1 MTGLDTALTPL
12 RFLERAAAVHPE
24 KTAVIDG
31 ERRLTYREFA
41 AAVTRA
47 AHALRASGLA
57 EGGRAA
63 FLGTNSAELLIAHY
77 AVPLAGGVL
86 VPLNTRLSPPE
97 VAFICNHSGAT
108 LLFGDPDLLR
118 GLGSLGAPELETVT
132 EVITVPLPDGSED
145 TVEGTT
151 SYAAFA
157 ARGTDAPLPWTV
169 GDEHTVISLNYT
181 SGTTGRPKGV
191 MYTHRGAYL
200 NSLGEV
206 HHQGFGADTVYL
218 WTLPMFHCN
227 GWCTTWALT
236 AASGT
241 HVCLRAVRGPDIW
254 RLIDSCGV
262 DHLAGAP
269 TVLSAIATAAEAH
282 ELDHPLTIVTAGAPP
297 SPTIIT
303 KIHELRAAVVHVYGL
318 TESYGPYAVC
328 EPQAAWAVLDGD
340 ALARK
345 MARQGVGMLTSDRL
359 RVVRDEVGATG
370 ELTDVANDGV
380 EMGEIVM
387 RGNSVMKGYYRD
399 DEGTA
404 DAFRGGWFHTG
415 DLGVM
420 HPDGYVQLLDRSKDV
435 VVSGGENISTIE
447 VEQALAS
454 HPAVA
459 DVAVIGVPDDRWGE
473 RPKAFVVLAPG
484 RNVTEEDL
492 VAHVKSRI
500 ASYKAPRSVEFI
512 IDLPKTSTGKIRK
525 NELRSQEWEGR
536 EARIN

>member
-1 MTGLDTALTPL
+1 MPGLDTALTPL
-12 RFLERAAAVHPE
+12 RFLERAAQVHPE
-24 KTAVIDG
+24 KTAIIDG
-31 ERRLTYREFA
+31 DRRMTYRGFA
-41 AAVTRA
+41 GAVTRA

-57 EGGRAA
+57 PGGRVA
-63 FLGTNSAELLIAHY
+63 FLGTNSMEFLIAHD
-77 AVPLAGGVL
+77 AVPLAGGIL

-97 VAFICNHSGAT
+97 VAYICNHSGAT
-108 LLFGDPDLLR
+108 LLFGDPDLLL
-118 GLGSLGAPELETVT
+118 GLGTLELH
-132 EVITVPLPDGSED
+132 EVAEIVSVPLQDGSAN

-151 SYAAFA
+151 SYTDFL
-157 ARGTDAPLPWTV
+157 ARGADTPLPWEV
-169 GDEHTVISLNYT
+169 EDENTVIALNYT

-206 HHQGFGADTVYL
+206 HHQGFSQDSVYL

-241 HVCLRAVRGPDIW
+241 HVCLRAVRGPEIW
-254 RLIDSCGV
+254 RLIDTHRI

-282 ELDHPLTIVTAGAPP
+282 ELNHPLTIVTAGAPP
-297 SPTIIT
+297 SPTVIN
-303 KIHELRAAVVHVYGL
+303 KIHQLRAAVVHVYGL
-318 TESYGPYAVC
+318 TESYGPHAVC
-328 EPQAAWAVLDGD
+328 EPQAAWAALDGD

-359 RVVRDEVGATG
+359 RVVRDEVGATAG
-370 ELTDVANDGV
+370 DLTDVAADGV

-387 RGNSVMKGYYRD
+387 RGNSVMNGYYRD
-399 DEGTA
+399 EAGTA

-459 DVAVIGVPDDRWGE
+459 DVAVIGVPDERWGE

-484 RNVTEEDL
+484 RSASEEEL
-492 VAHVKSRI
+492 LAHVKSQI
-500 ASYKAPRSVEFI
+500 ASYKAPRSIEFI

-525 NELRSQEWEGR
+525 NELRSMEWEGR

>member
-12 RFLERAAAVHPE
+12 RFLERASAVHPD

-31 ERRLTYREFA
+31 ERQLTYREFA
-41 AAVTRA
+41 AAVTRT
-47 AHALRASGLA
+47 AHALRASGLT
-57 EGGRAA
+57 EGARAA

-97 VAFICNHSGAT
+97 VAYICNHSGAA

-132 EVITVPLPDGSED
+132 EVISVPLQDGSED

-151 SYAAFA
+151 SYAVFT
-157 ARGTDAPLPWTV
+157 ARGADTPLPWTV
-169 GDEHTVISLNYT
+169 EDEHTVISLNYT
-181 SGTTGRPKGV
+181 SGTTGLPKGV

-200 NSLGEV
+200 NSLAEI

-236 AASGT
+236 GASGT
-241 HVCLRAVRGPDIW
+241 HVCLRAVRGPEIW
-254 RLIDSCGV
+254 RLIDTHGI

-269 TVLSAIATAAEAH
+269 TVLSAIATAEEAH
-282 ELDHPLTIVTAGAPP
+282 VLERPLTIVTAGAPP
-297 SPTIIT
+297 SPTVIG
-303 KIHELRAAVVHVYGL
+303 KIHQLQAAVVHVYGL

-328 EPQAAWAVLDGD
+328 EPQAAWDGLDPE
-340 ALARK
+340 ALAK
-345 MARQGVGMLTSDRL
+345 NMARQGVGMLTAERL
-359 RVVRDEVGATG
+359 RVVRDVPDADGT
-370 ELTDVANDGV
+370 LLDVVPDGV

-387 RGNSVMKGYYRD
+387 RGNSVMRGYYRD
-399 DEGTA
+399 DDGTA
-404 DAFRGGWFHTG
+404 EAFRGGWFHTG

-459 DVAVIGVPDDRWGE
+459 DVAVIGVPDERWGE
-473 RPKAFVVLAPG
+473 RPKAFVVLVPG
-484 RNVTEEDL
+484 LEAGNEEL
-492 VAHVKSRI
+492 LAHVKARI

-512 IDLPKTSTGKIRK
+512 VELPKTSTGKIRK

>member
-1 MTGLDTALTPL
+1 MPGLDTALTPL
-12 RFLERAAAVHPE
+12 RFLERAAQVHPT

-31 ERRLTYREFA
+31 NRRLTYREFA
-41 AAVTRA
+41 EAVTRT
-47 AHALRASGLA
+47 AHALLASGLQP
-57 EGGRAA
+57 GGRAA

-97 VAFICNHSGAT
+97 VAYICNHSGAT
-108 LLFGDPDLLR
+108 LLFGDPDLLL
-118 GLGSLGAPELETVT
+118 GLGSPELNTV
-132 EVITVPLPDGSED
+132 EEIFSVPLQDGAAD

-151 SYAAFA
+151 SYADFL
-157 ARGTDAPLPWTV
+157 ARGTDSPLPWEV
-169 GDEHTVISLNYT
+169 ADENTVITLNYT

-200 NSLGEV
+200 NSLGEL

-241 HVCLRAVRGPDIW
+241 HVCLRAVRGPEIW

-282 ELDHPLTIVTAGAPP
+282 ELAHPLTIVTAGAPP

-303 KIHELRAAVVHVYGL
+303 KIHQLRATVVHVYGL

-328 EPQAAWAVLDGD
+328 EPQAAWAELDGD
-340 ALARK
+340 ALARN

-359 RVVRDEVGATG
+359 RVVRDEVGASG
-370 ELTDVANDGV
+370 DLTDVADDGV

-399 DEGTA
+399 DAGTA
-404 DAFRGGWFHTG
+404 DAFRGGWFRTG

-420 HPDGYVQLLDRSKDV
+420 HADGYVQLLDRSKDV

-484 RNVTEEDL
+484 RMVTEEDL
-492 VAHVKSRI
+492 LSHVKSQI

-525 NELRSQEWEGR
+525 NELRSLEWEGR

>member
-1 MTGLDTALTPL
+1 MPGLDTALTPL
-12 RFLERAAAVHPE
+12 RFLERAAQVHPD

-31 ERRLTYREFA
+31 DRRMTYRDFA

-47 AHALRASGLA
+47 AHALQASGLTA
-57 EGGRAA
+57 GGRAA
-63 FLGTNSAELLIAHY
+63 FLGTNSTEFLIAHY

-97 VAFICNHSGAT
+97 VAYICNHSGAT
-108 LLFGDPDLLR
+108 LLFGDPDLLL
-118 GLGSLGAPELETVT
+118 GLGAVELHDVT
-132 EVITVPLPDGSED
+132 EVISIPLQDGSD
-145 TVEGTT
+145 ATVEGTT
-151 SYAAFA
+151 SYADFL
-157 ARGTDAPLPWTV
+157 ARGTDTPLPWEIE
-169 GDEHTVISLNYT
+169 DENTVIALNYT

-206 HHQGFGADTVYL
+206 HHQGFSQDSVYL

-241 HVCLRAVRGPDIW
+241 HVCLRAVRGPEIW
-254 RLIDSCGV
+254 RLIDTHGI

-282 ELDHPLTIVTAGAPP
+282 ELTHPLTIVTAGAPP
-297 SPTIIT
+297 SPTVIN
-303 KIHELRAAVVHVYGL
+303 KIHQLRATVVHVYGL
-318 TESYGPYAVC
+318 TESYGPHAVC
-328 EPQAAWAVLDGD
+328 EPQAAWATLDGD

-359 RVVRDEVGATG
+359 RVVCDEVGSAG
-370 ELTDVANDGV
+370 ELTDVAADGV

-399 DEGTA
+399 EAGTA

-459 DVAVIGVPDDRWGE
+459 DVAVIGVPDERWGE

-484 RNVTEEDL
+484 RGASEEDL
-492 VAHVKSRI
+492 LAHVKSQI
-500 ASYKAPRSVEFI
+500 ASYKAPRSIEFI

-525 NELRSQEWEGR
+525 NELRSLEWEGR

>member
-1 MTGLDTALTPL
+1 MPGLDTALTPL
-12 RFLERAAAVHPE
+12 RFLERAAQVHPD
-24 KTAVIDG
+24 KTAVVDG
-31 ERRLTYREFA
+31 DRTLTYRELA
-41 AAVTRA
+41 AEVTRTA
-47 AHALRASGLA
+47 SALRASGLE

-77 AVPLAGGVL
+77 AVPLAGGVI
-86 VPLNTRLSPPE
+86 VALNTRLSSPE
-97 VAFICNHSGAT
+97 TAYICNHSGAT

-118 GLGSLGAPELETVT
+118 GLGSPELETVT
-132 EVITVPLPDGSED
+132 EVFSFPLQDGTAD

-151 SYAAFA
+151 SYAHFLD
-157 ARGTDAPLPWTV
+157 RGTDAPLSWEVP
-169 GDEHTVISLNYT
+169 DENAVISLNYT
-181 SGTTGRPKGV
+181 SGTTGAPKGV

-206 HHQGFGADTVYL
+206 HHQGFDADTVYL

-254 RLIDSCGV
+254 RLIDTHRI

-282 ELDHPLTIVTAGAPP
+282 ELEHPLTIVTAGAPP
-297 SPTIIT
+297 SPTIIST
-303 KIHELRAAVVHVYGL
+303 IHQLKAAVVHVYGL

-328 EPQAAWAVLDGD
+328 EPQAAWSLLDED
-340 ALARK
+340 TLVRR
-345 MARQGVGMLTSDRL
+345 MARQGVGMLTSDRM
-359 RVVRDEVGATG
+359 RVVRDEVGASG
-370 ELTDVANDGV
+370 DLIDVADDGV

-399 DEGTA
+399 DAGTA

-420 HPDGYVQLLDRSKDV
+420 HADSYVQLLDRSKDV

-459 DVAVIGVPDDRWGE
+459 DVAVVGVPDDRWGE
-473 RPKAFVVLAPG
+473 RPKAFVVLSPG
-484 RNVTEEDL
+484 CNTTAEEL
-492 VAHVKSRI
+492 TAHVKAQI

-512 IDLPKTSTGKIRK
+512 VELPKTSTGKIRK
-525 NELRSQEWEGR
+525 NELRAREWDGR

>member
-1 MTGLDTALTPL
+1 MPGLDTALTPL
-12 RFLERAAAVHPE
+12 RFLERAAQVHPD

-31 ERRLTYREFA
+31 SRELTYRQFA
-41 AAVTRA
+41 AEVTRT
-47 AHALRASGLA
+47 AHALRSWGLS

-77 AVPLAGGVL
+77 AVPLAGGVI
-86 VPLNTRLSPPE
+86 VALNTRLSAPE
-97 VAFICNHSGAT
+97 AAYICNHSGAE

-118 GLGSLGAPELETVT
+118 GLGAAELETVRET
-132 EVITVPLPDGSED
+132 FSFPLPDGSAD

-151 SYAAFA
+151 SYAEFL
-157 ARGTDAPLPWTV
+157 ARGSDSPLPWEV
-169 GDEHTVISLNYT
+169 RDENAVISLNYT
-181 SGTTGRPKGV
+181 SGTTGAPKGV

-206 HHQGFGADTVYL
+206 HHQGFAADTVYL

-227 GWCTTWALT
+227 GWCTVWALT

-241 HVCLRAVRGPDIW
+241 HLCLRAVRGPEIW
-254 RLIDSCGV
+254 QLLESHRV

-269 TVLSAIATAAEAH
+269 TVLSTIATAAQAH
-282 ELDHPLTIVTAGAPP
+282 ELEHPLTIVTAGAPP
-297 SPTIIT
+297 SPTIIS
-303 KIHELRAAVVHVYGL
+303 KIHQLRAAVVHVYGL

-328 EPQAAWAVLDGD
+328 EPQAAWSSLDAD
-340 ALARK
+340 ALARR

-359 RVVRDEVGATG
+359 RVVRDEVGASG
-370 ELTDVANDGV
+370 DLIDVADDGV

-399 DEGTA
+399 DAGTA

-415 DLGVM
+415 DLGVL
-420 HPDGYVQLLDRSKDV
+420 HEDGYVQLLDRSKDV

-484 RNVTEEDL
+484 SQATEEEL
-492 VAHVKSRI
+492 TIHVRKQI
-500 ASYKAPRSVEFI
+500 AAYKAPRSVEFI
-512 IDLPKTSTGKIRK
+512 VELPKTSTGKIRK
-525 NELRSQEWEGR
+525 NELRAQEWEGR
-536 EARIN
+536 GARIN

>member
-1 MTGLDTALTPL
+1 MPGLDTALTPL
-12 RFLERAAAVHPE
+12 RFLERAAQVHPE

-31 ERRLTYREFA
+31 DRRLSYREFA
-41 AAVTRA
+41 DAVTRA

-77 AVPLAGGVL
+77 AVPLAGGVI
-86 VPLNTRLSPPE
+86 VALNTRLSAHE
-97 VAFICNHSGAT
+97 VTYICNHAGAVV
-108 LLFGDPDLLR
+108 LFGDPELLR
-118 GLGSLGAPELETVT
+118 GLGSADFSTVT
-132 EVITVPLPDGSED
+132 EVFSLPLQDGSAD
-145 TVEGTT
+145 TVAGTT
-151 SYAAFA
+151 SYTDFL
-157 ARGTDAPLPWTV
+157 ARGTDSPLPWEVRDENTV
-169 GDEHTVISLNYT
+169 LSLNYT

-227 GWCTTWALT
+227 GWSTTWALT

-241 HVCLRAVRGPDIW
+241 HVCLRAVRGPEIW
-254 RLIDSCGV
+254 RLIDGLQI

-269 TVLSAIATAAEAH
+269 TVLSAIATAEEAH
-282 ELDHPLTIVTAGAPP
+282 PLEHPLTIVTAGAPP
-297 SPTIIT
+297 SPTIIS
-303 KIHELRAAVVHVYGL
+303 KIHQLKAAVVHVYGL

-328 EPQAAWAVLDGD
+328 EPQTAWAALDGE

-345 MARQGVGMLTSDRL
+345 LARQGVGMLTADRL
-359 RVVRDEVGATG
+359 RVIRDQPGSSG
-370 ELTDVANDGV
+370 ELLDVANDGV

-399 DEGTA
+399 EEGTA
-404 DAFRGGWFHTG
+404 AAFSGGWFHTG

-420 HPDGYVQLLDRSKDV
+420 HADGYVQLLDRSKDV

-459 DVAVIGVPDDRWGE
+459 DVAVIGIPDDRWGE

-484 RNVTEEDL
+484 MSVTEQDL
-492 VAHVKSRI
+492 LLHVKSQI
-500 ASYKAPRSVEFI
+500 ASYKAPGSVEFI
-512 IDLPKTSTGKIRK
+512 IGLPKTSTGKIRK
-525 NELRSQEWEGR
+525 NELRSQEWEGYG
-536 EARIN
+536 ARIN

>member
-12 RFLERAAAVHPE
+12 RFLERAASVHPG

-31 ERRLTYREFA
+31 DRRLTYREFA
-41 AAVTRA
+41 AAVTRT
-47 AHALRASGLA
+47 AHALRAAGLTQGA
-57 EGGRAA
+57 RAA

-97 VAFICNHSGAT
+97 VAYICNHSGAT
-108 LLFGDPDLLR
+108 LLFGDPDLLQA
-118 GLGSLGAPELETVT
+118 LGSPELETVT
-132 EVITVPLPDGSED
+132 EVISLPLQDGSAD
-145 TVEGTT
+145 TVDGTT
-151 SYAAFA
+151 AYAAFLE
-157 ARGTDAPLPWTV
+157 RGADTALPWDV
-169 GDEHTVISLNYT
+169 ADEDAVISLNYT

-227 GWCTTWALT
+227 GWCTAWALT

-254 RLIDSCGV
+254 RLIDTHGI

-269 TVLSAIATAAEAH
+269 TVLSAIATAEEAH
-282 ELDHPLTIVTAGAPP
+282 ELEHPLTIVTAGAPP
-297 SPTIIT
+297 SPTVIQ
-303 KIHELRAAVVHVYGL
+303 KIHRLRATVVHVYGL

-328 EPQAAWAVLDGD
+328 EPQAAWAGLDTET
-340 ALARK
+340 LARN
-345 MARQGVGMLTSDRL
+345 MARQGVGMLTSERL
-359 RVVRDEVGATG
+359 RVVRDAPGADG
-370 ELTDVANDGV
+370 ELADVAPDGG
-380 EMGEIVM
+380 EMGEIVT
-387 RGNSVMKGYYRD
+387 RGNSVMRGYYRD
-399 DEGTA
+399 EDGTA

-459 DVAVIGVPDDRWGE
+459 DVAVIGVPDERWGE

-484 RNVTEEDL
+484 LEATGEEL
-492 VAHVKSRI
+492 LAHVKSQI

-512 IDLPKTSTGKIRK
+512 LELPKTSTGKIRK
-525 NELRSQEWEGR
+525 NELRSQEWEGL